1 MSNRVA
7 NLFYQHGYKK
17 GDKVGL
23 LMENRPEFVATWVG
37 LSKIGIVIPLI
48 NHNLKK
54 ASLLHSIN
62 IATCNALIFGESLTD
77 CEYKYL
83 SKVII
88 KSFNFLIKFQQ
99 LERFRIN
106 CLPHYRF
113 TNSTMTSTYQSSVTP
128 RTSQL
133 CSGKLPVTSQVCTPK
148 DRIITMNF
156 CTFTHREPLACQKL
170 LASHIL
176 DLFILPRPSTIWAH
190 SQKRIFT
197 MLHCPFITLLVA

>member
-62 IATCNALIFGESLTD
+62 IASCNALVFGESLTD
-77 CEYKYL
+77 CECQSL
-83 SKVII
+83 LIENTLNNL
-88 KSFNFLIKFQQ
+88 FNFQQ
-99 LERFRIN
+99 LWRSKIN
-106 CLPHYRF
+106 CLPRF
-113 TNSTMTSTYQSSVTP
+113 HSINSTTTSIYQSLETPKTFQLFLDKLLVMNQVTP
-128 RTSQL
+128 RSPTITTS
-133 CSGKLPVTSQVCTPK
+133 
-148 DRIITMNF
+148 F
-156 CTFTHREPLACQKL
+156 CIFTHLEPLACQRR
-170 LASHIL
+170 LASHTP
-176 DLFILPRPSTIWAH
+176 DLFILPLPFIFCVI

-197 MLHCPFITLLVA
+197 MLLCLCITQQAA